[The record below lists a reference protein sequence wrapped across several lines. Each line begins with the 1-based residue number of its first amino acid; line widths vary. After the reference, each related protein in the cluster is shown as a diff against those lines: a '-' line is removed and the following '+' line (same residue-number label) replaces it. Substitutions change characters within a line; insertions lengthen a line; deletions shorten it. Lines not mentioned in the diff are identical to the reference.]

1 MAYSE
6 RPSWLEA
13 AVNRFFRGHQL
24 IGARNEDLSKFYD
37 SIIYQLI
44 EMEEPKEK
52 GRSIVDIDTKELYN
66 IRGQEE
72 DIFTIKTQ
80 KKNSTTTSKN
90 YNLKLGKCTTFGG
103 EGGLSLAPNFFNI
116 GVGVSAKGSA
126 SRTKTKEQEVGESN
140 ERSLSQEYGIDGEVK
155 APPHSKLHVRIV
167 TYAVTYESKVTIR
180 MSTRSSNYIPVRVCR
195 TGCFESCFG
204 SLCRTGN
211 TIFITAKQALQQLQN
226 DPDVEADLHDGWVQI
241 KTTADVQYI
250 GETTEIKKDIIDDI
264 MDA

>member
-6 RPSWLEA
+6 KPSWLEA
-13 AVNRFFRGHQL
+13 AVRRYFPSYHL
-24 IGARNEDLSKFYD
+24 IGARNESISKFYD

-44 EMEEPKEK
+44 EMGEPKEK

-66 IRGQEE
+66 IRGQE
-72 DIFTIKTQ
+72 DDKFTIKTQ

-90 YNLKLGKCTTFGG
+90 YNLKLGTSTTFGG
-103 EGGLSLAPNFFNI
+103 EGGLSLQPNFFNI

-126 SRTKTKEQEVGESN
+126 SRTKTNEQEVGESN

-155 APPHSKLHVRIV
+155 APPHTKLHVRIV

-180 MSTRSSNYIPVRVCR
+180 MSTRSSNFISVRVR
-195 TGCFESCFG
+195 RVGCVGSCFG
-204 SLCRTGN
+204 ELCAS
-211 TIFITAKQALQQLQN
+211 TIFITAKQALQQLQD
-226 DPDVEADLHDGWVQI
+226 DPYVEPDDHDGWVHI
-241 KTTADVQYI
+241 MIIAGVQYI

-264 MDA
+264 IDM

>member
-6 RPSWLEA
+6 KPSWLEA
-13 AVNRFFRGHQL
+13 AVNRFSRGHQL

-44 EMEEPKEK
+44 KMEEPKEK

-66 IRGQEE
+66 IKGQE
-72 DIFTIKTQ
+72 DDKFTIKTQ

-90 YNLKLGKCTTFGG
+90 YNLKLGTCTTFGG
-103 EGGLSLAPNFFNI
+103 EGGLSLTPNFFNI

-126 SRTKTKEQEVGESN
+126 SRTKTKEQTAGESS

-155 APPHSKLHVRIV
+155 APPYSKLHVRIV

-180 MSTRSSNYIPVRVCR
+180 MSTRSSNFIPVRVR
-195 TGCFESCFG
+195 RAGCVGSCFG
-204 SLCRTGN
+204 SLCGN
-211 TIFITAKQALQQLQN
+211 TIFITAKQALQQLQDN
-226 DPDVEADLHDGWVQI
+226 PYTEADDRDGWVQI
-241 KTTADVQYI
+241 TTTAGVQYI

-264 MDA
+264 TDI